1 MMNAVE
7 TIRMARA
14 AGMIPPDLNDPQ
26 AMIIIAAGQ
35 EMGLQPLQALR
46 TMSFIRGR
54 LTMTVQLQL
63 AMARQRAGVRVETL
77 EESADG
83 TAVTVT
89 LVRDGER
96 VTVTYTLDDARRA
109 GLTDQRNW
117 RLYPRQ
123 MLRWRAIG
131 DALRIIAPD
140 VVMGLLD
147 PDEASSLPPVD
158 TDAWEQ
164 VLARD
169 NQLMRELI
177 AHGDEEA
184 RLLRDQ
190 LRALYS
196 AEEMRQLLTN
206 LGANAVSD
214 LTLAQ
219 ARQLAVVGELRNRD
233 RAIDSPPVRVEQA
246 SARVEQY
253 RNEEPDEHADYADY
267 ADIEWEDEDA

>member
-1 MMNAVE
+1 MSPLE

-14 AGMIPPDLNDPQ
+14 GGMIPPDINDAQ

-96 VTVTYTLDDARRA
+96 VTVTYTLADARRA
-109 GLTDQRNW
+109 GLADQRNW

-131 DALRIIAPD
+131 DALRIVAPD

-147 PDEASSLPPVD
+147 PDEASSLDPVD
-158 TDAWEQ
+158 AEAWEQ

-169 NQLMRELI
+169 NRLMRELI
-177 AHGDEEA
+177 AQGDEEA

-196 AEEMRQLLTN
+196 ADEMRQVLNN

-219 ARQLAVVGELRNRD
+219 ARQLAIVGELRNRD
-233 RAIDSPPVRVEQA
+233 RAINPPAPEPERVEQ
-246 SARVEQY
+246 
-253 RNEEPDEHADYADY
+253 EPDEY
-267 ADIEWEDEDA
+267 ADIELDEWEDEDGDA

>member
-1 MMNAVE
+1 MSPLE

-14 AGMIPPDLNDPQ
+14 GGMIPPDINDAQ

-83 TAVTVT
+83 SAVTVT

-96 VTVTYTLDDARRA
+96 VTVTYTLADARRA
-109 GLTDQRNW
+109 GLADQRNW

-131 DALRIIAPD
+131 DALRIVAPD

-147 PDEASSLPPVD
+147 PDEASSLDPVD
-158 TDAWEQ
+158 AEAWEQ

-169 NQLMRELI
+169 NRLMRELI
-177 AHGDEEA
+177 AQGDEEA

-196 AEEMRQLLTN
+196 ADEMRQVLNN

-219 ARQLAVVGELRNRD
+219 ARQLAIVGELRNRD
-233 RAIDSPPVRVEQA
+233 RAINPPAPEPERVEQ
-246 SARVEQY
+246 
-253 RNEEPDEHADYADY
+253 EPDEY
-267 ADIEWEDEDA
+267 ADIELDEWEDEDGDA

>member
-1 MMNAVE
+1 
-7 TIRMARA
+7 MARS
-14 AGMIPPDLNDPQ
+14 AGMIPPDINDAQ

-96 VTVTYTLDDARRA
+96 VTVTYTLADARRA
-109 GLTDQRNW
+109 GLADQRNW

-147 PDEASSLPPVD
+147 PDEASSLDPVD
-158 TDAWEQ
+158 AEAWEQ
-164 VLARD
+164 VLSRD
-169 NQLMRELI
+169 GRPMRELI
-177 AHGDEEA
+177 AQGDEEA
-184 RLLRDQ
+184 RLLRQQ

-196 AEEMRQLLTN
+196 AEEMRQLLVN
-206 LGANAVSD
+206 LGANTVSD
-214 LTLAQ
+214 LTFAQ
-219 ARQLAVVGELRNRD
+219 ARQLADDGELRNRD
-233 RAIDSPPVRVEQA
+233 RAINPPPERVEQ
-246 SARVEQY
+246 E
-253 RNEEPDEHADYADY
+253 DEYDEY
-267 ADIEWEDEDA
+267 ADIEYDEWEDEDGDA

>member
-1 MMNAVE
+1 MNPIE
-7 TIRMARA
+7 TIRMARS
-14 AGMIPPDLNDPQ
+14 AGMIPPDINDPQ

-35 EMGLQPLQALR
+35 EMGLQPLQSLR

-77 EESADG
+77 QEAENGS
-83 TAVTVT
+83 AVTVT

-109 GLTDQRNW
+109 GLADQRNW

-131 DALRIIAPD
+131 DALRIVAPD

-147 PDEASSLPPVD
+147 PDEASSLDAVD
-158 TDAWEQ
+158 SDAWEQ
-164 VLARD
+164 VLVRD
-169 NQLMRELI
+169 NRLMRELV
-177 AHGDEEA
+177 AQGDEEA

-190 LRALYS
+190 LRALYT
-196 AEEMRQLLTN
+196 AEEMRQVLAN
-206 LGANAVSD
+206 LGANTVSD
-214 LTLAQ
+214 LTFAQ
-219 ARQLAVVGELRNRD
+219 ARQLAIVGELRNR
-233 RAIDSPPVRVEQA
+233 AINAPPERVEQ
-246 SARVEQY
+246 EQE
-253 RNEEPDEHADYADY
+253 RDEYADEY

>member
-1 MMNAVE
+1 
-7 TIRMARA
+7 MARA
-14 AGMIPPDLNDPQ
+14 AGMIPPDINDPQ

-35 EMGLQPLQALR
+35 EMGLQPLQSLR

-63 AMARQRAGVRVETL
+63 ALSRQRAGVRVETL

-96 VTVTYTLDDARRA
+96 VTVTYTLADARRA
-109 GLTDQRNW
+109 GLADQRNW

-147 PDEASSLPPVD
+147 PDEASSLDPLD
-158 TDAWEQ
+158 AEAWEQ

-169 NQLMRELI
+169 NRLMRDLI
-177 AHGDEEA
+177 AQGDEEA

-196 AEEMRQLLTN
+196 ADEVRQVLAN
-206 LGANAVSD
+206 LGANTVSD
-214 LTLAQ
+214 LTFAQ
-219 ARQLAVVGELRNRD
+219 ARQLAIVGELRNR
-233 RAIDSPPVRVEQA
+233 AIDPPPVRVEQA
-246 SARVEQY
+246 PARVEQY
-253 RNEEPDEHADYADY
+253 RAEEPDEHADADY
-267 ADIEWEDEDA
+267 ADIEYDEWEDDDA

>member
-1 MMNAVE
+1 MSPLE

-14 AGMIPPDLNDPQ
+14 AGMIPPDINDPQ
-26 AMIIIAAGQ
+26 AMIIISAGQ
-35 EMGLQPLQALR
+35 EMGLQPLQSLR

-54 LTMTVQLQL
+54 LCMTVQLQL

-83 TAVTVT
+83 SGVTVT

-96 VTVTYTLDDARRA
+96 VTVTYTLADARRA
-109 GLTDQRNW
+109 GLAEQRNW

-147 PDEASSLPPVD
+147 PDEASSLEPVD
-158 TDAWEQ
+158 AEAWEYA
-164 VLARD
+164 LSRD
-169 NQLMRELI
+169 DRLMRELI

-184 RLLRDQ
+184 RLVRDQ
-190 LRALYS
+190 LRALYT
-196 AEEMRQLLTN
+196 AEEMRQVLTN
-206 LGANAVSD
+206 LGANAVSEI
-214 LTLAQ
+214 TFAQ
-219 ARQLAVVGELRNRD
+219 ARQLAIVGELRNRD
-233 RAIDSPPVRVEQA
+233 RDRAIDPPAPAPERVQ
-246 SARVEQY
+246 Q
-253 RNEEPDEHADYADY
+253 EPDEYV
-267 ADIEWEDEDA
+267 DIEEWEDDDA

>member
-1 MMNAVE
+1 MMNPIE

-14 AGMIPPDLNDPQ
+14 AGMIPPDINDPQ
-26 AMIIIAAGQ
+26 AMIIIVAGQ

-77 EESADG
+77 EEAENGSS
-83 TAVTVT
+83 VTVT

-109 GLTDQRNW
+109 GLADQRNW

-147 PDEASSLPPVD
+147 PDEASSLDPVD
-158 TDAWEQ
+158 AEAWEYA
-164 VLARD
+164 LSRD
-169 NQLMRELI
+169 GRLMRELI
-177 AHGDEEA
+177 AQGDEEA
-184 RLLRDQ
+184 RLLRDE

-196 AEEMRQLLTN
+196 AEEMRQVLAN
-206 LGANAVSD
+206 LGANAVSE
-214 LTLAQ
+214 LTFAQ
-219 ARQLAVVGELRNRD
+219 ARQLVIVGELRNHD
-233 RAIDSPPVRVEQA
+233 RVIDPPAPEPERVGQE
-246 SARVEQY
+246 
-253 RNEEPDEHADYADY
+253 DEYADY
-267 ADIEWEDEDA
+267 EWEDEDA

>member
-1 MMNAVE
+1 MNPIE

-14 AGMIPPDLNDPQ
+14 AGMIPPDINDPQ

-54 LTMTVQLQL
+54 LCMTVQLQL

-77 EESADG
+77 EETADG

-109 GLTDQRNW
+109 GLADQRNW

-147 PDEASSLPPVD
+147 PDEASSLDPVD
-158 TDAWEQ
+158 AEAWEQ

-169 NQLMRELI
+169 NRLMRELI
-177 AHGDEEA
+177 AQGDEEA
-184 RLLRDQ
+184 RLLREQ

-196 AEEMRQLLTN
+196 ADEMRQVLTN
-206 LGANAVSD
+206 LGVSAVSD
-214 LTLAQ
+214 LTFAQ
-219 ARQLAVVGELRNRD
+219 ARQLAIVGELRNRD
-233 RAIDSPPVRVEQA
+233 RAINPPLVRVEQA
-246 SARVEQY
+246 PARAEQY
-253 RNEEPDEHADYADY
+253 RAEEPDEHADYAD
-267 ADIEWEDEDA
+267 IEWEDDDA

>member
-1 MMNAVE
+1 MNPMD
-7 TIRMARA
+7 TIRMARS
-14 AGMIPPDLNDPQ
+14 AGMIPPDINDPQ

-77 EESADG
+77 EEAENGSS
-83 TAVTVT
+83 VTVT

-96 VTVTYTLDDARRA
+96 VTVTYTLADARRA
-109 GLTDQRNW
+109 GLADQRNW

-147 PDEASSLPPVD
+147 PDEASSLDPVD
-158 TDAWEQ
+158 AEAWEQ

-169 NQLMRELI
+169 NRLMRELI
-177 AHGDEEA
+177 AQGDEEA
-184 RLLRDQ
+184 RLLRQQ

-196 AEEMRQLLTN
+196 AEEMRQLLVN
-206 LGANAVSD
+206 LGANTVSD
-214 LTLAQ
+214 LTFAQ
-219 ARQLAVVGELRNRD
+219 ARQLAIVGELRNRD
-233 RAIDSPPVRVEQA
+233 RAINPPAPEPERVEQ
-246 SARVEQY
+246 
-253 RNEEPDEHADYADY
+253 EPDEYADEY
-267 ADIEWEDEDA
+267 ADIEWEDDDA

>member
-1 MMNAVE
+1 MNPIE

-14 AGMIPPDLNDPQ
+14 AGMIPPDINDPQ

-54 LTMTVQLQL
+54 LCMTVQLQL

-77 EESADG
+77 EEAENGSS
-83 TAVTVT
+83 VTVT

-109 GLTDQRNW
+109 GLADQRNW

-147 PDEASSLPPVD
+147 PDEASSLEPVD
-158 TDAWEQ
+158 AEAWEQ
-164 VLARD
+164 ILSRD
-169 NQLMRELI
+169 DRPVRELI
-177 AHGDEEA
+177 AQGDEEA
-184 RLLRDQ
+184 RLLREQ

-196 AEEMRQLLTN
+196 ADEMRQVLTN
-206 LGANAVSD
+206 LGVSAVSD
-214 LTLAQ
+214 LTFAQ
-219 ARQLAVVGELRNRD
+219 ARQLAIVGELRNRD
-233 RAIDSPPVRVEQA
+233 RAINPPLVRVEQA
-246 SARVEQY
+246 PARAEQY
-253 RNEEPDEHADYADY
+253 RAEEPDEHADYAD
-267 ADIEWEDEDA
+267 IEWEDDDA